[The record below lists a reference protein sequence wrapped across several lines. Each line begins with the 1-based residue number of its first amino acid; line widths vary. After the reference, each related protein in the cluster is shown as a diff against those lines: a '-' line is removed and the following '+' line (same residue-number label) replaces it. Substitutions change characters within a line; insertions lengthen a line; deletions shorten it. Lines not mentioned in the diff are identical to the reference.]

1 MLGGA
6 LEGKMAP
13 NWKREGARGRPG
25 SLGTRWE
32 GEAFVLCVSF
42 PGEEEAPTL
51 RRVGSRRHSA
61 GNQDRTGSCRLVCPH
76 F

>member
-13 NWKREGARGRPG
+13 NWKREGRGRQAWE
-25 SLGTRWE
+25 LGARWE

-42 PGEEEAPTL
+42 PGEEEAPHLKESGVKKTQCEQL
-51 RRVGSRRHSA
+51 G
-61 GNQDRTGSCRLVCPH
+61 
-76 F
+76 

>member
-13 NWKREGARGRPG
+13 NWKREGEGGRPG

-42 PGEEEAPTL
+42 PGEEEAPHLKESGVKKTQREQL
-51 RRVGSRRHSA
+51 G
-61 GNQDRTGSCRLVCPH
+61 
-76 F
+76 